1 MSPHP
6 ARICRPGC
14 GFFLFYKPNE
24 QDEYCSRLAMARR
37 CTKANPYLYFSLSQ
51 NTINRS
57 VE

>member
-6 ARICRPGC
+6 ARICRQGC
-14 GFFLFYKPNE
+14 GFFCSISQMNRAE
-24 QDEYCSRLAMARR
+24 DCSRLVMARR
-37 CTKANPYLYFSLSQ
+37 CPKENPYLYFSLSQ